1 MGRKVI
7 SVSGKTPEEIKGLF
21 NTDKKLKQGYRLY
34 AVYQVSLGKKPQDLE
49 DVYNASFKSIINW
62 VHRFNNEGLSGLTDK
77 PIPGRKPR
85 LNETEKESIKRVIV
99 EDSPEKHGYNSAT
112 WTGPML
118 INYIEKEYGISYKKA
133 QIYKIL
139 EKMNLTYQ
147 KSKGIYP
154 EANNEKRKEI
164 VEELKKTSD

>member
-1 MGRKVI
+1 MGRKI
-7 SVSGKTPEEIKGLF
+7 IQVSGKTSAELKELF

-34 AVYQVSLGKKPQDLE
+34 AVYQVSIGKKPQDLE
-49 DVYNASFKSIINW
+49 DVYNASFKSINNW
-62 VHRFNNEGLSGLTDK
+62 VHRFNKEGLEGLIDK
-77 PIPGRKPR
+77 PIPGRKPK
-85 LNETEKESIKRVIV
+85 LTEAEKESIKRVVI

-118 INYIEKEYGISYKKA
+118 INYIEKTYGKIYKKA

-147 KSKGIYP
+147 KSKGIYA
-154 EANNEKRKEI
+154 EAETEKREEI
-164 VEELKKTSD
+164 VAELKKTPK

>member
-7 SVSGKTPEEIKGLF
+7 KVSGKTTEEIKELF

-49 DVYNASFKSIINW
+49 DVYNASFKSINNW
-62 VHRFNNEGLSGLTDK
+62 VHRFNKEGLSGLIDK
-77 PIPGRKPR
+77 PIPGRNPR
-85 LNETEKESIKRVIV
+85 LNEAEKEAIKRVVI
-99 EDSPEKHGYNSAT
+99 EDTPEKHGYNSAT

-118 INYIEKEYGISYKKA
+118 INYIEKEYGKSYKKA
-133 QIYKIL
+133 QVYKIL
-139 EKMNLTYQ
+139 EKLNLTYQ

-154 EANNEKRKEI
+154 EAQNEKRIEI
-164 VEELKKTSD
+164 VKELKKTSN